1 MTDASPAPR
10 ALGIAGGTGPE
21 SAVDS
26 YRSLIATWRKRRP
39 DGSYPR
45 VIINSVE
52 ARRIFANLAEGD
64 FAAVGR
70 DLGPAVA
77 ALAAAGCQRGLLESN
92 ASHLAFELIEPE
104 PVIPLIH
111 IVDATRDAAS
121 RAGFRRLG
129 LIGTRF
135 VMDSDLYPARL
146 APVGLEVILPTAE
159 ERQLVHGIYFGELVE
174 GVIRDDSREAL
185 TAVVAAMRDRDGI
198 DAIVLGGTELALIL
212 TEPTSAGVP
221 VLNTAQIHVDA
232 AVDWLLGDAT

>member
-1 MTDASPAPR
+1 MLANNER
-10 ALGIAGGTGPE
+10 VLGIGGGTGPE
-21 SAVDS
+21 STIDY
-26 YRSLIATWRKRRP
+26 YRSLIATWRRRRP

-77 ALAAAGCQRGLLESN
+77 ALAAAGCQRGLLASN

-104 PVIPLIH
+104 PGIPLIH

-135 VMDSDLYPARL
+135 VLESDLYPAR
-146 APVGLEVILPTAE
+146 
-159 ERQLVHGIYFGELVE
+159 
-174 GVIRDDSREAL
+174 
-185 TAVVAAMRDRDGI
+185 
-198 DAIVLGGTELALIL
+198 
-212 TEPTSAGVP
+212 
-221 VLNTAQIHVDA
+221 
-232 AVDWLLGDAT
+232 